1 MNSLAILISKQSLG
15 TTSKKFEPLLHF
27 TSWRFRLHFVHS
39 FKTDW
44 NLLTELDSSDLSF
57 NKSILTLLSLKF
69 ETSAHAQIA
78 VIYYYIFL
86 QVSWH
91 EMNLKLTLGYF
102 LINEVG
108 Q

>member
-1 MNSLAILISKQSLG
+1 MNSLAILISKQILG
-15 TTSKKFEPLLHF
+15 TTSKKFEPPVHF
-27 TSWRFRLHFVHS
+27 TSWRFSLHFVHG
-39 FKTDW
+39 FRTDW
-44 NLLTELDSSDLSF
+44 NLLTEFDSSDLSF
-57 NKSILTLLSLKF
+57 NKSILTLLSLKS
-69 ETSAHAQIA
+69 ETSAHTQIA

-102 LINEVG
+102 LINEVD